1 MTYPAYG
8 AADTEVSQKP
18 APDDSPVRILVV
30 EDEDSIRS
38 LLEEYLTMTGY
49 AVACASSAKQALEV
63 MRTTRPEI
71 VLLDI
76 RMPGEMTGDQALPY
90 FVEAGCVVLVV
101 SGSIDLET
109 EPKLLEAG
117 AFEFIAKP
125 FDLHRLTKSISAAR
139 SVLPSRA
146 A

>member
-8 AADTEVSQKP
+8 TGDTEVSQKP
-18 APDDSPVRILVV
+18 AAADSPVRVLVV
-30 EDEDSIRS
+30 EDEDAIRS
-38 LLEEYLTMTGY
+38 LLEEYLTMIGY
-49 AVACASSAKQALEV
+49 DVAVASSARQALDV
-63 MRTTRPEI
+63 MRATRPEI

-76 RMPGEMTGDQALPY
+76 RMPGEMRGDQALPY

-101 SGSIDLET
+101 SGSIDLAT
-109 EPKLLEAG
+109 EPQLLEAG

-125 FDLHRLTKSISAAR
+125 FDLNRLTTSITAAR
-139 SVLPSRA
+139 RALPSRA